1 MECQIQK
8 CLLPCLW
15 ILYSCLKTVASFEFH
30 QVNTI
35 PRFET
40 TESFSCSGDSLTLL
54 RSTNHVQQRDIW
66 YELSLGTYPI
76 ALDLWLPQHVRYPLL
91 SVETVPNNDTLDC
104 TRIHTVTPDAIF
116 LAGAVLHDIQ
126 WNNKVDD
133 LQGWSFQSI
142 QWNHQQPFDISI
154 AETVSENHMLSFTLL
169 HATASVASNDILL
182 VPNSSLWLVQVY
194 NKQPN
199 SVDQVC
205 LKFFVFG
212 CAEQFLWDDPTTYDF
227 PYVSMRNNYHSFEEA
242 RTSSHP
248 HPYIAWYPFLWMDDV
263 KTHKL
268 RWNYSE
274 PSPEESQQ
282 IDSWKLGD
290 EYTVGVLTFSIDV
303 SRIEWKRLSFG
314 LSIGYA
320 TVPPFV
326 DRWTRKVGELL
337 IASLATA
344 MAILLFLYYCHF
356 ERRKYT
362 EDAVWSA
369 EKLHSHHS
377 CLPISEET
385 VPLLYRN
392 NTFTILNS
400 MKTT

>member
-40 TESFSCSGDSLTLL
+40 TESFSCAGDSLTLL

-66 YELSLGTYPI
+66 YELSLGTYPSAWI
-76 ALDLWLPQHVRYPLL
+76 CGYHN
-91 SVETVPNNDTLDC
+91 T
-104 TRIHTVTPDAIF
+104 IHTVTPDAIF

-154 AETVSENHMLSFTLL
+154 AETVSENHMLSFTLFTC
-169 HATASVASNDILL
+169 HR
-182 VPNSSLWLVQVY
+182 VY

-248 HPYIAWYPFLWMDDV
+248 HPYIAC
-263 KTHKL
+263 
-268 RWNYSE
+268 
-274 PSPEESQQ
+274 PEESQQ

-326 DRWTRKVGELL
+326 DRWTRKFILSKRLADLKDTELV
-337 IASLATA
+337 
-344 MAILLFLYYCHF
+344 LYYCHF